1 MSTTT
6 ELWGL
11 LLIFVFNNFP
21 VYSNTHL
28 LMNSYPYFWW
38 FKSWVHVR
46 HDTTPSKYHKVSQWT
61 VVWRKITA
69 WYLYEKHTEQFVAPP
84 WGFQSFCGTGIV
96 RVKLLSQKSC
106 ISEWL
111 SWTKEVQLKDCDWG
125 DTIFCPITF
134 DFHLLVVIL
143 VSMSSEP
150 QESFTKDLPFKA
162 ISFIHCG

>member
-1 MSTTT
+1 MIQVFWVYVWHVTTIKIS
-6 ELWGL
+6 
-11 LLIFVFNNFP
+11 LIMHCCLKENYNNSMVFV
-21 VYSNTHL
+21 
-28 LMNSYPYFWW
+28 
-38 FKSWVHVR
+38 
-46 HDTTPSKYHKVSQWT
+46 
-61 VVWRKITA
+61 RKTYRAIFCAT
-69 WYLYEKHTEQFVAPP
+69 L
-84 WGFQSFCGTGIV
+84 GFSGGFFCGIV
-96 RVKLLSQKSC
+96 RVKPLSQKRR

-150 QESFTKDLPFKA
+150 QESCFTEDLPFKA

>member
-1 MSTTT
+1 MRSASEFCFQQFSCLFKHSLIK
-6 ELWGL
+6 ELLSL
-11 LLIFVFNNFP
+11 LLMIQVLSSYLTRYNSIKISQGLRMNCCLEKNNSMVFLRKT
-21 VYSNTHL
+21 YGAIC
-28 LMNSYPYFWW
+28 
-38 FKSWVHVR
+38 R
-46 HDTTPSKYHKVSQWT
+46 TTLEFSVFLWH
-61 VVWRKITA
+61 R
-69 WYLYEKHTEQFVAPP
+69 
-84 WGFQSFCGTGIV
+84 GIV
-96 RVKLLSQKSC
+96 RVKLLSQKRC

-150 QESFTKDLPFKA
+150 QESCFTEDLPFKA